1 LGINKQ
7 GITFV
12 PKGYTSRYCV
22 NESWLNSAAYV
33 SVAKRG
39 SKPKFIDDFLIKYSM
54 VYEALIWC
62 FTEEV

>member
-1 LGINKQ
+1 MGINKQ

-39 SKPKFIDDFLIKYSM
+39 SKPKFIDDFLIKYAM
-54 VYEALIWC
+54 A
-62 FTEEV
+62 